1 MPVCQVTAIAVSV
14 RTCKVRWTLT
24 KMGEQTQFFPRH
36 LLTIVLQVFSFGQLV
51 IVFAVL
57 FVIHSSDTHRPLFI
71 EWHKQASYVLLLIKV
86 FVNVSWYTKH
96 WHLTFT
102 YAIPSTAVVFI
113 PFWREKEREGY
124 LLSSHRQQR
133 KGWGIGQSLAVPFLV
148 RLLID

>member
-1 MPVCQVTAIAVSV
+1 MPSNSYCSQCQNMQSEMDLD
-14 RTCKVRWTLT
+14 KDRWIDL
-24 KMGEQTQFFPRH
+24 
-36 LLTIVLQVFSFGQLV
+36 VFSKASAHYCAVGIFFRIGQLV

-71 EWHKQASYVLLLIKV
+71 EWHRQASYVLLLMF

-124 LLSSHRQQR
+124 LLSPHR
-133 KGWGIGQSLAVPFLV
+133 
-148 RLLID
+148 